1 MPEYFFHVRLE
12 VFTEKDNIRNS
23 GGQIE
28 QIWPGGQRTLAP
40 FLKPTT
46 SKSTP
51 GHPSHRSSSSTD
63 PKTPA
68 TGQSPFPSISQASCE
83 RLMTPDFPHSNSDDR
98 RIDTITIEGTDM
110 ADSQQLHHGHG
121 AEEDIVT
128 KGIGS
133 AISGLKTKGR
143 YIPLDKKTTD
153 SAWGIVHLYR
163 DAEETRG
170 LSDEAHG
177 DISKAQHHGD
187 KKSAVVPSDQEC
199 TTLCILAVPSYL
211 GPSDFLGFVGEETRD
226 AVSHFRMIKTARANR
241 YMVLMK
247 FRNGKK
253 ARQWQQEW
261 NGKVFN
267 SMEVRSTTNP
277 PALGLTNFC
286 SQKHVMSSSYHLLL
300 SLLLHPLRPSLL

>member
-1 MPEYFFHVRLE
+1 MPEYFFHVHLE
-12 VFTEKDNIRNS
+12 LFTEKDNIRS
-23 GGQIE
+23 SESEPE
-28 QIWPGGQRTLAP
+28 QIWTEGHRALAP
-40 FLKPTT
+40 FLKSTI
-46 SKSTP
+46 SKSNP
-51 GHPSHRSSSSTD
+51 GHFSHRASSSIDS
-63 PKTPA
+63 KTGA
-68 TGQSPFPSISQASCE
+68 TGHLPSPSTSQASCE
-83 RLMTPDFPHSNSDDR
+83 RLMITDFPHSNSDDQR
-98 RIDTITIEGTDM
+98 LDTITIEGTDM
-110 ADSQQLHHGHG
+110 TDSRQLYHGHR

-170 LSDEAHG
+170 LSDETHG
-177 DISKAQHHGD
+177 DISRAQHHSD
-187 KKSAVVPSDQEC
+187 KKNAISPSDQEC

-253 ARQWQQEW
+253 ARQWQKEW

-267 SMEVRSTTNP
+267 SMEVCSNP
-277 PALGLTNFC
+277 QYPG
-286 SQKHVMSSSYHLLL
+286 SI
-300 SLLLHPLRPSLL
+300 